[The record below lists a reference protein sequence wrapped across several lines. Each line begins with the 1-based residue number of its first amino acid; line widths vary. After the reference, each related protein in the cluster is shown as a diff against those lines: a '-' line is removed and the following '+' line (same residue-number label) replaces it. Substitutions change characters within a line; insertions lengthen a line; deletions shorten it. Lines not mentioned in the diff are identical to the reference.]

1 MGRKKEKTINLTE
14 LEPEEKLK
22 YEIAEDAQ
30 GISTWKRSLW
40 KVPRTGISIPTCAKI
55 VAYLAWGRTTPPN

>member
-22 YEIAEDAQ
+22 YEIAEELEESVTIIQ
-30 GISTWKRSLW
+30 NLISE
-40 KVPRTGISIPTCAKI
+40 CKI
-55 VAYLAWGRTTPPN
+55 K